1 MNEVYPHRSVSE
13 KVTTKNNDNKV
24 KKHSKLEKINLKAIK
39 KTQSVINITQ

>member
-24 KKHSKLEKINLKAIK
+24 KKTLKTRENK
-39 KTQSVINITQ
+39 PKSN